1 MTEKDLKQQPTEDR
15 NSPDA
20 LTNEATTLPL
30 ANVSNGPRTGSGKAI
45 ASRNAIRHG
54 IFSNAA
60 LLKSESRSEYES
72 LLEGLR
78 EYFKPV
84 GMFEEILVEKLA
96 ILIWRYRRLIITEK
110 TEIES
115 GSPLQFD
122 SQDSSILDRFPRYE
136 ASIDRAFDRT
146 LTQLE
151 RCQRMRL
158 GEPVA
163 APIKLQIS

>member
-1 MTEKDLKQQPTEDR
+1 MTENLKEQRSEDTNPTDV
-15 NSPDA
+15 
-20 LTNEATTLPL
+20 LTNEPSTLPP
-30 ANVSNGPRTGSGKAI
+30 AKVSTGPRTTSGKAI
-45 ASRNAIRHG
+45 ASKNAITHG
-54 IFSNAA
+54 LFSNAV
-60 LLKSESRSEYES
+60 LKSESRSEYES

-96 ILIWRYRRLIITEK
+96 VLIWRYRRLIITEK

-115 GSPLQFD
+115 GSPLEFD
-122 SQDSSILDRFPRYE
+122 SKDSNILDRFPRYE
-136 ASIDRAFDRT
+136 ATIDRTFDRT
-146 LTQLE
+146 LTELE

-158 GEPVA
+158 GEAVA